1 MTVLEA
7 LEEYGKTIKENF
19 KSSIATEHTL
29 RTPFENLL
37 NAIKPKEI
45 KIVHEAIKEEFENGT
60 PDFKIF
66 KQIDSA
72 EKLTYPN
79 LVGYIECKKL
89 NENLDKIIKTPQ
101 IKKYLEVSP
110 NILVTDYNRFI
121 LLSFEKKISDITLF
135 EYGLSE
141 NTLFD
146 NENTITQDK
155 ADRLQLILNE
165 FFNSTARKIKS
176 KKELVKVL
184 STQAFYL
191 GVKTREFIENKTN
204 KHSKF
209 TKFFTK
215 TYESFKEAVNYE
227 FNMKEFCDIF
237 GQSIVYG
244 LLVAHIEMKEDENAR
259 KIDESD
265 DFINFLPSEFALL
278 AEFLYFSTPSFNI
291 PVDISYTIE
300 NIKKTVVLIDQEKI
314 AKELNTNIDGISIYL
329 YEDFLKDFDNLKNS
343 EKRKEGGV
351 YYTPEP
357 VVHFIVQSIN
367 QILKTKLNQAKGFSS
382 KNVKTLDFATG
393 TGSFLA
399 EVFETIIKEEKSP
412 VFKIDNIKNKFL
424 KDVYGFEMM
433 FVPYI
438 VAHLKLSKIL
448 KKEGFNSFND
458 ENKLQ
463 IYLTNTLDLEQRGL
477 QMSMPL
483 LLLEEEHQKAQK
495 IKNSEDILV
504 ILGNPP
510 YNNKS
515 KNKGDKIVKLLDKYK
530 QGLNETKINLDDDY
544 IKFIRFADWKLIDQ
558 WKNGLIP
565 SDKKGVMGFI
575 TNNSFIWGRTH
586 RQMRKSLYENFDE
599 IYILNLHGGKTD
611 NKDDKNVFDI
621 QTGVCISFFIKHSND
636 VDYRKKV
643 FYYSTQD
650 NNILSRNDK
659 YRFLQNNL
667 IHNVDWK
674 ELDVKEPYYWFI
686 EKDLSSEEYE
696 SDSKFWKMDDVFN
709 LIGSGNK
716 AERDAVVQKFTLQ
729 EIKNVV
735 DNFKTMDI
743 EDIRKKYDL
752 KKDSRDWKVKNA
764 KEDVLKNQGEYVTL
778 NYRPF
783 DYRMTYF
790 TGKSK
795 GFWGT
800 PSTKTS
806 KHLINENIALIFAKS
821 YQENIYDAP
830 FISNTIIDIHLS
842 GGQSYIAPLYLYKDN
857 NLIDNDNTKPIKE
870 TNFTESFKKYIE
882 EKPYNNAT
890 PEEIL
895 GYIYAILFTPS
906 YRKKYY
912 EYLKIDYP
920 KIPFTDD
927 TELFGK
933 LSQKGEELIRLHLM
947 LDIQEDSNII
957 LDFVKSDVNTN
968 DISYIVKKFTAKDR
982 YKNKIIYLNEDLC
995 IKNIDE
1001 SIWSYT
1007 IGGYQ
1012 IIDKWLK
1019 YRVNHRCSHDDLE
1032 HLVNICKIIE
1042 KTITIQQELD
1052 VLTKIVFG

>member
-1 MTVLEA
+1 MTYLEA
-7 LEEYGKTIKENF
+7 LEEYGQIIKD
-19 KSSIATEHTL
+19 KYQSSIATEHTL
-29 RTPFENLL
+29 RTPLENLL

-45 KIVHEAIKEEFENGT
+45 KVVHEAQKEEYENGT

-66 KQIDSA
+66 KQIDSS

-89 NENLDKIIKTPQ
+89 NEDLDKIIKTPQ

-110 NILVTDYNRFI
+110 NILLTDYNRFI

-135 EYGLSE
+135 DYGLDE
-141 NTLFD
+141 HTLF
-146 NENTITQDK
+146 NEFNEITQDK
-155 ADRLQLILNE
+155 ADRLQSILTE
-165 FFNSTARKIKS
+165 FFNSSARKIKS

-191 GVKTREFIENKTN
+191 GVKTREFIENDNN
-204 KHSKF
+204 KYSKF
-209 TKFFTK
+209 TKFFSK

-227 FNMKEFCDIF
+227 FDMKEFCDIF

-244 LLVAHIEMKEDENAR
+244 LLVAHVEMQEDENGR

-291 PVDISYTIE
+291 PQEIQYTIE
-300 NIKKTVVLIDQEKI
+300 NIKKTIVLIDQEKI
-314 AKELNTNIDGISIYL
+314 AKELNTNTDGISIYL

-357 VVHFIVQSIN
+357 VVAFIVNSIN
-367 QILKTKLNQAKGFSS
+367 QILKTKLLQRKGFASE
-382 KNVKTLDFATG
+382 NVKTLDFATG

-399 EVFETIIKEEKSP
+399 QVFETIIAEERSP

-438 VAHLKLSKIL
+438 VAHLKLSRIL
-448 KKEGFNSFND
+448 KKEGFSAFSD

-477 QMSMPL
+477 YMTMPL
-483 LLLEEEHQKAQK
+483 LLLEEEYHKAQE
-495 IKNSEDILV
+495 IKNAEDILV

-515 KNKGDKIVKLLDKYK
+515 KNRGEKIVKLLDKYK

-558 WKNGLIP
+558 WKNGLINE
-565 SDKKGVMGFI
+565 KKGVMGFI

-586 RQMRKSLYENFDE
+586 RQMRKSLYENYDE

-611 NKDDKNVFDI
+611 AQDDKNVFDI
-621 QTGVCISFFIKHSND
+621 QTGVCISFFIKYND
-636 VDYRKKV
+636 NNAEKKV
-643 FYYSTQD
+643 YYYSTQD
-650 NNILSRNDK
+650 NNVLSRADK
-659 YRFLQNNL
+659 FSFLNQNL
-667 IHNVDWK
+667 INTVKWK
-674 ELDVKEPYYWFI
+674 ELEVKEPYYWFI
-686 EKDLSSEEYE
+686 EKDLSCEEYE
-696 SDSKFWKMDDVFN
+696 CDKNFWSINSIFN

-716 AERDAVVQKFTLQ
+716 AERDAIVQQLTLQ
-729 EIKNVV
+729 KTKEVV
-735 DNFKTMDI
+735 KDFINLDEEK
-743 EDIRKKYDL
+743 IRTKYKL
-752 KKDSRDWKVKNA
+752 KKDSRDWKIKKA
-764 KEDVLKNQGEYVTL
+764 KEDVINNHGNYYRLS
-778 NYRPF
+778 YRPF
-783 DYRMTYF
+783 DERITYF

-800 PSTKTS
+800 PSAKIS
-806 KHLINENIALIFAKS
+806 RHMLQDNLALIIPKAVKGRNFD
-821 YQENIYDAP
+821 YG
-830 FISNTIIDIHLS
+830 FISNTIIDVAL
-842 GGQSYIAPLYLYKDN
+842 GGKNTGSETYHAPLYLYA
-857 NLIDNDNTKPIKE
+857 KE
-870 TNFTESFKKYIE
+870 DGLQDRQEEKVPNFTTSFIDYISG
-882 EKPYNNAT
+882 KPYHDAT

-895 GYIYAILFTPS
+895 GYIYTVLYTPT
-906 YRKKYY
+906 YRKQYY

-927 TELFGK
+927 IQRFKK
-933 LSQKGEELIRLHLM
+933 LSQIGLQLIDLHL
-947 LDIQEDSNII
+947 LKTIPNDKNII
-957 LDFVKSDVNTN
+957 LDFIDKDIKHDEISFAIKKLPSKQRYSDET
-968 DISYIVKKFTAKDR
+968 IYI
-982 YKNKIIYLNEDLC
+982 NGDLC
-995 IKNIDE
+995 VRGVPVEVWK
-1001 SIWSYT
+1001 YT

-1012 IIDKWLK
+1012 VIDKWLK
-1019 YRVNHRCSHDDLE
+1019 YRIDYECSQDELQHIVD
-1032 HLVNICKIIE
+1032 VCNVVK
-1042 KTITIQQELD
+1042 KTIEIQNELNEEYG
-1052 VLTKIVFG
+1052 I

>member
-1 MTVLEA
+1 MTYLEA
-7 LEEYGKTIKENF
+7 LQEYGKIIKD
-19 KSSIATEHTL
+19 KYQSSIATEHTL

-37 NAIKPKEI
+37 NSIKPKEI
-45 KIVHEAIKEEFENGT
+45 KVVHEAIKEEYENGT

-66 KQIDSA
+66 KQIDSS

-79 LVGYIECKKL
+79 LIGYIECKKL
-89 NENLDKIIKTPQ
+89 NEDLDKIIKTPQ

-121 LLSFEKKISDITLF
+121 LLSFEKKISDIKLF
-135 EYGLSE
+135 EYGLD

-146 NENTITQDK
+146 ELDNITQEK
-155 ADRLQLILNE
+155 ADRLQIILTE
-165 FFNSTARKIKS
+165 FFNSNARKIKS

-191 GVKTREFIENKTN
+191 GVKTREFIESKNNKY
-204 KHSKF
+204 SKF

-227 FNMKEFCDIF
+227 FDMREFCDIF

-244 LLVAHIEMKEDENAR
+244 LLVAHIEMKDDENAR

-265 DFINFLPSEFALL
+265 DFINFLPNEFALL

-291 PVDISYTIE
+291 PYDVQFTIE
-300 NIKKTVVLIDQEKI
+300 NIKKTIVLIDQEKI
-314 AKELNTNIDGISIYL
+314 AKELKTNIDGISIYL

-357 VVHFIVQSIN
+357 VVKFIVKSIN
-367 QILKTKLNQAKGFSS
+367 HILKTKLHQTKGFSS

-399 EVFETIIKEEKSP
+399 EVFETIIEEEKSP

-448 KKEGFNSFND
+448 KKEGFSSFNN
-458 ENKLQ
+458 ENKIQ
-463 IYLTNTLDLEQRGL
+463 VYLTNTLDLEQRGL
-477 QMSMPL
+477 HMSMPL
-483 LLLEEEHQKAQK
+483 LLLEEEHEKAQE
-495 IKNSEDILV
+495 IKNNEDILV

-515 KNKGDKIVKLLDKYK
+515 KNKGEKIVRLLDKYK

-544 IKFIRFADWKLIDQ
+544 IKFLRFADWKLIDQ

-565 SDKKGVMGFI
+565 INKKGVMGFI

-599 IYILNLHGGKTD
+599 IFILNLHGGKTD

-621 QTGVCISFFIKHSND
+621 QTGVCISLFVKYFEDSKD
-636 VDYRKKV
+636 DKKV
-643 FYYSTQD
+643 YYYSTQD
-650 NNILSRNDK
+650 NNILSRTDKFEFLNDN
-659 YRFLQNNL
+659 FLDT
-667 IHNVDWK
+667 VKWK
-674 ELDVKEPYYWFI
+674 EIEIKEPYYWFI
-686 EKDLSSEEYE
+686 EKDLSCEEYE
-696 SDSKFWKMDDVFN
+696 ND
-709 LIGSGNK
+709 
-716 AERDAVVQKFTLQ
+716 
-729 EIKNVV
+729 
-735 DNFKTMDI
+735 DNFWSVDEIFKIFSNGNQTLRDNFILSFSKNEQNEVI
-743 EDIRKKYDL
+743 EDIKALNETDFFKKYNT
-752 KKDSRDWKVKNA
+752 KNARDWTFAKAQKDIEKNFT
-764 KEDVLKNQGEYVTL
+764 EDKIVRVD
-778 NYRPF
+778 YRPF
-783 DYRMTYF
+783 DYRVSFFSGQSRGY
-790 TGKSK
+790 
-795 GFWGT
+795 WGT
-800 PSTKTS
+800 PSASTYPHILNKDNLILLFTKSLTS
-806 KHLINENIALIFAKS
+806 DYFAHS
-821 YQENIYDAP
+821 
-830 FISNTIIDIHLS
+830 FISSNLVERGLLS
-842 GGQSYIAPLYLYKDN
+842 SQTSESTYQAPLYLYGKKDILEN
-857 NLIDNDNTKPIKE
+857 ENTKE
-870 TNFTESFKKYIE
+870 VNFTKEFQNYIAKKTYSST
-882 EKPYNNAT
+882 T

-895 GYIYAILFTPS
+895 GYIYAILYTPI

-920 KIPFTDD
+920 KIPFTDNAKK
-927 TELFGK
+927 FYK
-933 LSQKGEELIRLHLM
+933 LSENGTKLMNLHL
-947 LDIQEDSNII
+947 LKTTPNNQNIV
-957 LDFVKSDVNTN
+957 LDFVTDSADFDKV
-968 DISYIVKKFTAKDR
+968 SYTIKKLPSNER
-982 YKNKIIYLNEDLC
+982 YKNETIYLNEDLC
-995 IKNIDE
+995 IRGVSQVVWN
-1001 SIWSYT
+1001 YT

-1012 IIDKWLK
+1012 VIDKWLK
-1019 YRVNHRCSHDDLE
+1019 YRANYKCSRNELE
-1032 HLVNICKIIE
+1032 HLVNICKILNE
-1042 KTITIQQELD
+1042 TIAIQNKLDELYE
-1052 VLTKIVFG
+1052 L

>member
-1 MTVLEA
+1 MTYLEA
-7 LEEYGKTIKENF
+7 LEDYRQIIKD
-19 KSSIATEHTL
+19 KYQSSIATEHTL
-29 RTPFENLL
+29 RTPLENLL

-45 KIVHEAIKEEFENGT
+45 KVVHEAQKEEYENGT

-66 KQIDSA
+66 KQIDSS

-89 NENLDKIIKTPQ
+89 NEDLDKIIKTPQ

-110 NILVTDYNRFI
+110 NILLTDYNRFI

-135 EYGLSE
+135 DYGLDE
-141 NTLFD
+141 HTLF
-146 NENTITQDK
+146 NEFNEITQDK
-155 ADRLQLILNE
+155 ADRLQGILTE
-165 FFNSTARKIKS
+165 FFNSSARKIKS

-191 GVKTREFIENKTN
+191 GIKTREFIENN
-204 KHSKF
+204 NNRYSKF
-209 TKFFTK
+209 TKFFSK

-227 FNMKEFCDIF
+227 FDMKEFCDIF

-244 LLVAHIEMKEDENAR
+244 LLVAHIEMKEDENGR

-291 PVDISYTIE
+291 PQEIQYTIE
-300 NIKKTVVLIDQEKI
+300 NIKKTIVLIDQEKI
-314 AKELNTNIDGISIYL
+314 AKELNTNTDGISIYL

-357 VVHFIVQSIN
+357 VVSFIVNSIN
-367 QILKTKLNQAKGFSS
+367 KILKDKLHQQKGFASES
-382 KNVKTLDFATG
+382 VKTLDFATG

-399 EVFETIIKEEKSP
+399 QVFETIIAEERSP

-438 VAHLKLSKIL
+438 VAHLKLSRIL
-448 KKEGFNSFND
+448 KKEGFNAFND

-477 QMSMPL
+477 YMTMPL
-483 LLLEEEHQKAQK
+483 LLLEEEYHKAQE
-495 IKNSEDILV
+495 IKNREEILV

-515 KNKGDKIVKLLDKYK
+515 KNRGEKIVQLLDKYK

-558 WKNGLIP
+558 WQNGLLNE
-565 SDKKGVMGFI
+565 KKGVMGFI

-586 RQMRKSLYENFDE
+586 RQMRKSLYENYDE
-599 IYILNLHGGKTD
+599 IYILNLHGANTD
-611 NKDDKNVFDI
+611 TKDDKNVFDI
-621 QTGVCISFFIKHSND
+621 QTGVCISFFIKHDNNNTE
-636 VDYRKKV
+636 KKV
-643 FYYSTQD
+643 YYYSTQD
-650 NNILSRNDK
+650 NNILSRVDK
-659 YRFLQNNL
+659 FTFLHENL
-667 IHNVDWK
+667 IDTVQWK
-674 ELDVKEPYYWFI
+674 ELEVEEPYYWFI
-686 EKDLSSEEYE
+686 EKDLSCEEYE
-696 SDSKFWKMDDVFN
+696 SDERFWSVNDIFS

-716 AERDAVVQKFTLQ
+716 AERDAIVQQFSLSR
-729 EIKNVV
+729 IKDIV
-735 DNFKTMDI
+735 DDFLKLPEN
-743 EDIRKKYDL
+743 DIRQKYNL
-752 KKDSRDWKVKNA
+752 KQDSRDWKISKAKN
-764 KEDVLKNQGEYVTL
+764 DVSTNIGNYIKL

-783 DYRMTYF
+783 DERVTYF

-800 PSTKTS
+800 PSAKIS
-806 KHLINENIALIFAKS
+806 KHLLKDNLALVIPKAIKGQVF
-821 YQENIYDAP
+821 DHG
-830 FISNTIIDIHLS
+830 FISNTIIDVAL
-842 GGQSYIAPLYLYKDN
+842 GGKNTGSETYHAPLYLYIEDELQDEHVEK
-857 NLIDNDNTKPIKE
+857 IP
-870 TNFTESFKKYIE
+870 NFTTGFTNYLSN
-882 EKPYNNAT
+882 KPYYDAT

-895 GYIYAILFTPS
+895 GYIYAILYTPK
-906 YRKKYY
+906 YRNRYY

-927 TELFGK
+927 IQKFKK
-933 LSQKGEELIRLHLM
+933 LSQIGIELIDLHLLKTM
-947 LDIQEDSNII
+947 PNDENII
-957 LDFVKSDVNTN
+957 LDFINK
-968 DISYIVKKFTAKDR
+968 DIEHDEISFTIKKLPSKQR
-982 YKNKIIYLNEDLC
+982 YRDETIYLNDDLC
-995 IKNIDE
+995 VRGVANE
-1001 SIWSYT
+1001 VWEYT

-1012 IIDKWLK
+1012 VIDKWLK
-1019 YRVNHRCSHDDLE
+1019 YRVDYKCSQDELQHILNMC
-1032 HLVNICKIIE
+1032 NIIK
-1042 KTITIQQELD
+1042 KTIEIQNILNEEYD
-1052 VLTKIVFG
+1052 I

>member
-7 LEEYGKTIKENF
+7 LEEYGKIIKDNY

-45 KIVHEAIKEEFENGT
+45 KVVHEAVKEEFESGT

-79 LVGYIECKKL
+79 LIGYIECKKL
-89 NENLDKIIKTPQ
+89 NEDLDKIIKTPQ

-121 LLSFEKKISDITLF
+121 LLSFEKKISDISLF

-141 NTLFD
+141 KTLFD
-146 NENTITQDK
+146 HENTITQDK
-155 ADRLQLILNE
+155 ADRLQFILTE

-176 KKELVKVL
+176 KQELVRVL

-204 KHSKF
+204 QHSKF

-227 FNMKEFCDIF
+227 FDIKEFCDIF

-244 LLVAHIEMKEDENAR
+244 LLVAHIEMKDDENAR
-259 KIDESD
+259 LIDESD

-278 AEFLYFSTPSFNI
+278 AEFLYFSTPSFSV
-291 PVDISYTIE
+291 PVDVSYTIE

-357 VVHFIVQSIN
+357 VVQFIVKSIN
-367 QILKTKLNQAKGFSS
+367 QILKTKLNQNKGFSS
-382 KNVKTLDFATG
+382 ENVKTLDFATG

-477 QMSMPL
+477 HMSMPL

-515 KNKGDKIVKLLDKYK
+515 KNRGNKIIALLDKYK
-530 QGLNETKINLDDDY
+530 KDLNETKINLDDDY

-558 WKNGLIP
+558 WQSNLISP
-565 SDKKGVMGFI
+565 ERKGVMGFI

-611 NKDDKNVFDI
+611 NKEDKNVFDI
-621 QTGVCISFFIKHSND
+621 QTGVCISFFIKYSND
-636 VDYRKKV
+636 IDYDKKV
-643 FYYSTQD
+643 YYFSTQD
-650 NNILSRNDK
+650 NGVLSRSEKFVLLKENIIDSI
-659 YRFLQNNL
+659 N
-667 IHNVDWK
+667 WK
-674 ELDVKEPYYWFI
+674 RLEIKEPYYWFI
-686 EKDLSSEEYE
+686 DKDLSKDEYE
-696 SDSKFWKMDDVFN
+696 SDPRFWKMDDIFG
-709 LIGSGNK
+709 LIGSGVKTDRDTFFISKNK
-716 AERDAVVQKFTLQ
+716 ESLEEV
-729 EIKNVV
+729 IKTGFSGTYNEYFAKEY
-735 DNFKTMDI
+735 NM
-743 EDIRKKYDL
+743 
-752 KKDSRDWKVKNA
+752 KDSSSYKFIDK
-764 KEDVLKNQGEYVTL
+764 LKNSKFSDENITKIA
-778 NYRPF
+778 YRPF
-783 DYRMTYF
+783 DKQYIYF
-790 TGKSK
+790 DTDIISRPNVNISNQLLKNNVGLVFSK
-795 GFWGT
+795 
-800 PSTKTS
+800 
-806 KHLINENIALIFAKS
+806 A
-821 YQENIYDAP
+821 YQENVYDVP
-830 FISNTIIDIHLS
+830 FVSNSIIDIHLS
-842 GGQSYIAPLYLYKDN
+842 GGQSYIAPLYLYKDEED
-857 NLIDNDNTKPIKE
+857 LLEDGVEKIS
-870 TNFTESFKKYIE
+870 NFTKDFEAFIDSQN
-882 EKPYNNAT
+882 YNNAS
-890 PEEIL
+890 PENIL
-895 GYIYAILFTPS
+895 GYVYAILYTPA
-906 YRKKYY
+906 YRTNYY

-920 KIPFTDD
+920 KIPFTYDA
-927 TELFGK
+927 ELFEK
-933 LSQKGEELIRLHLM
+933 LSQKGLELARLHLM
-947 LDIQEDSNII
+947 LDIPEDSNIV
-957 LDFVKSDVNTN
+957 LDFVKVDVNTN
-968 DISYIVKKFTAKDR
+968 DISYIIQKFNAKDR
-982 YKNKIIYLNEDLC
+982 YKNKIIYLNNDLC
-995 IKNIDE
+995 IKDIDE
-1001 SIWSYT
+1001 GIWNYT

-1012 IIDKWLK
+1012 VIDKWLK
-1019 YRVNHRCSHDDLE
+1019 YRVDYECSRDDLE
-1032 HLVNICKIIE
+1032 HLVNICKVIE
-1042 KTITIQQELD
+1042 KTIQIQQELD
-1052 VLTKIVFG
+1052 TLYDI

>member
-1 MTVLEA
+1 MTTLEA
-7 LEEYGKTIKENF
+7 LEEYGKIIKDNY

-45 KIVHEAIKEEFENGT
+45 KVIHEAVKEEFENGT

-66 KQIDSA
+66 KQIDSS

-79 LVGYIECKKL
+79 LIGYIECKKL
-89 NENLDKIIKTPQ
+89 NEDLDKIIKTPQ

-121 LLSFEKKISDITLF
+121 LLSFDKKISDITLF

-141 NTLFD
+141 TTLFD
-146 NENTITQDK
+146 HENTITQDK
-155 ADRLQLILNE
+155 ADRLQFILTE

-176 KKELVKVL
+176 KQELVKVL

-191 GVKTREFIENKTN
+191 GIKTREFIEKSTN
-204 KHSKF
+204 QHSKF

-227 FNMKEFCDIF
+227 FDIKEFCDIF

-244 LLVAHIEMKEDENAR
+244 LLVAHIEMKDDKNAR
-259 KIDESD
+259 LIDESD

-278 AEFLYFSTPSFNI
+278 AEFLYFSTPSFSV
-291 PVDISYTIE
+291 PVDVSYTIE

-357 VVHFIVQSIN
+357 VVQFIVKSIN
-367 QILKTKLNQAKGFSS
+367 QILKTKLDQKKGFSS
-382 KNVKTLDFATG
+382 ENVKTLDFATG

-448 KKEGFNSFND
+448 KNEGFKSFD
-458 ENKLQ
+458 EENKLQ

-477 QMSMPL
+477 HMSMPL
-483 LLLEEEHQKAQK
+483 LLLEEEHHKAQK

-510 YNNKS
+510 YNVKS
-515 KNKGDKIVKLLDKYK
+515 KNKGKKIIALLQKYK
-530 QGLNETKINLDDDY
+530 DGLDERNINSLSDDY

-558 WKNGLIP
+558 WQNNLIAG
-565 SDKKGVMGFI
+565 DRKGVMGFI

-586 RQMRKSLYENFDE
+586 RQMRKSLYENFDD

-621 QTGVCISFFIKHSND
+621 QTGVCISFFIKHTND
-636 VDYRKKV
+636 TNYEKNV
-643 FYYSTQD
+643 YYFSTQD
-650 NNILSRNDK
+650 NGILSRSEK
-659 YRFLQNNL
+659 FVLLKENL
-667 IHNVDWK
+667 INTIDWK
-674 ELDVKEPYYWFI
+674 RLDIKEPYYWFI
-686 EKDLSSEEYE
+686 DKDLSCEEYE
-696 SDSKFWKMDDVFN
+696 GDSRFWKMNDIFN
-709 LIGSGNK
+709 IISSGITTANDSCLIGLSKQDIENK
-716 AERDAVVQKFTLQ
+716 IVTKFNQYDKSLCKEISYRPLDNRVIYYDRSKIDRDRFSVIKHLNV
-729 EIKNVV
+729 KNVSLV
-735 DNFKTMDI
+735 FEKISGKENSYYSFVSNIYI
-743 EDIRKKYDL
+743 ESHL
-752 KKDSRDWKVKNA
+752 
-764 KEDVLKNQGEYVTL
+764 
-778 NYRPF
+778 
-783 DYRMTYF
+783 
-790 TGKSK
+790 TGS
-795 GFWGT
+795 
-800 PSTKTS
+800 
-806 KHLINENIALIFAKS
+806 KS
-821 YQENIYDAP
+821 Y
-830 FISNTIIDIHLS
+830 F
-842 GGQSYIAPLYLYKDN
+842 APLFLYKDEED
-857 NLIDNDNTKPIKE
+857 LLEDEIEKTP
-870 TNFTESFKKYIE
+870 NFTEHFKQFIDEQNYK
-882 EKPYNNAT
+882 KST
-890 PEEIL
+890 PEDIL
-895 GYIYAILFTPS
+895 SYIYAILYTPT
-906 YRKKYY
+906 YRTNYY

-920 KIPFTDD
+920 KIPFTDNI
-927 TELFGK
+927 ESFEK
-933 LSQKGEELIRLHLM
+933 LSQKGSELIRLHLM
-947 LDIQEDSNII
+947 VDIPEDSDTV
-957 LDFVKSDVNTN
+957 LDFVKAGDQDN
-968 DISYIVKKFTAKDR
+968 ISYIIQKLTSKQR
-982 YKNKIIYLNEDLC
+982 YSSGIIYLNEDLC
-995 IKNIDE
+995 IKNVDE
-1001 SIWSYT
+1001 SVWNYT

-1012 IIDKWLK
+1012 VIDKWLK
-1019 YRVNHRCSHDDLE
+1019 YRVGYECSRDDLE

-1042 KTITIQQELD
+1042 RTIDIQKELD
-1052 VLTKIVFG
+1052 DLYDI